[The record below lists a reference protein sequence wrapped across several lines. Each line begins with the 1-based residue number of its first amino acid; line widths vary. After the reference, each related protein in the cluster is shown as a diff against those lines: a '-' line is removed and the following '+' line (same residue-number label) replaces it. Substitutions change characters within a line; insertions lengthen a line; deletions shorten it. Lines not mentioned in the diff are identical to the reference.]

1 MRRHRPIV
9 RLTAAVLA
17 AVQITGCGSAWHRPA
32 GVTPADAVTTWH
44 PDSVRVVTG
53 ERRFKLHDPSVV
65 GDSLAGRIPVTR
77 VDSIGV
83 LRRDVARVR
92 AKGLGA
98 VLTMRDS
105 SVLEITNLWERGDSL
120 GGPSVPRRRWE
131 RVAIPLAAV
140 EWIELSALPGQ
151 DSAAMESRRQDVGL
165 PLAPGQTVRVQLAS
179 ADSSSADAAVLRG
192 EVSRMTADSLVMTV
206 NGEERRMALASVSRL
221 EVLRGHRH
229 NAGWGAL
236 IGVGVPLALAGVLF
250 ATAGDGNDGG
260 GAFAP
265 GAIGG
270 ILVGTVG
277 VILGGTIG
285 LGLGA
290 VSRTEQWQAVP
301 LPGQG
306 QTPPR

>member
-1 MRRHRPIV
+1 
-9 RLTAAVLA
+9 
-17 AVQITGCGSAWHRPA
+17 
-32 GVTPADAVTTWH
+32 VTTWH
-44 PDSVRVVTG
+44 PDSIRVVTG

-83 LRRDVARVR
+83 LRSDVARVR

-131 RVAIPLAAV
+131 RVLIPLAAV

-151 DSAAMESRRQDVGL
+151 DSAAQESRRQDVGL
-165 PLAPGQTVRVQLAS
+165 PLAQGRTVRVQLGS
-179 ADSSSADAAVLRG
+179 ADSTPAGVALLRG

-206 NGEERRMALASVSRL
+206 NGEERRIALASVTRL
-221 EVLRGHRH
+221 DVLIGHRH

-236 IGVGVPLALAGVLF
+236 IGIGIPLALAGVLF
-250 ATAGDGNDGG
+250 ATAGDCDDCS

-270 ILVGTVG
+270 IMVGTYG
-277 VILGGTIG
+277 VLFGGLAG

-290 VSRTEQWQAVP
+290 ASRTERWQAVP

-306 QTPPR
+306 QAPPP